1 MPTSHRPPITLVL
14 GSGGVK
20 SIAGLG
26 ALEVLEAHGLRPDAV
41 VGCSAGALFGALVA
55 AGQSAAQA
63 VCVAQTLWSREITSC
78 RRPRALLELALPR
91 LAGFDDRFAL
101 RDDRL
106 IGERLRAAFGDARL
120 EDLRLPLQ
128 VQATDAH
135 TGAPVVLR
143 TGRLV
148 DALRASI
155 ALPFLFTPQ
164 RIGAQLLV
172 DGSLSDPLPL
182 GLAPASHV
190 QVALGFR
197 VPFPQRASSASR
209 LATRATA
216 TLSNNLLDA
225 RLAAADPGRLVLML
239 PELPQRVGLF
249 DTEAMPAML
258 ALGRQAAE
266 AALPRLLQLLGTP
279 PVRLAALA

>member
-1 MPTSHRPPITLVL
+1 MPTNSRLPVTLVL

-26 ALEVLEAHGLRPDAV
+26 ALQVLEAHGLRLDAV

-55 AGQSAAQA
+55 AGHGADQA
-63 VCVAQTLWSREITSC
+63 IGMARALWSREVTSL

-91 LAGFDDRFAL
+91 LAGFDERFAL

-106 IGERLRAAFGDARL
+106 ICQQLHAAFGDL
-120 EDLRLPLQ
+120 QIEDLPLPLQ
-128 VQATDAH
+128 VQATDAE

-143 TGRLV
+143 QGRLT

-155 ALPFLFTPQ
+155 ALPFLFAPHC
-164 RIGAQLLV
+164 IGGRWLV

-182 GLAPASHV
+182 GLAPAQHV
-190 QVALGFR
+190 QVALGFQ
-197 VPFPQRASSASR
+197 VPFPRNANSASR

-216 TLSNNLLDA
+216 ALSNNLLDA
-225 RLAAADPGRLVLML
+225 RLAAADSTRLLLML
-239 PELPQRVGLF
+239 PALPRRIGLF
-249 DTEAMPAML
+249 DTEAMPDL
-258 ALGRQAAE
+258 LEIGRQAARD
-266 AALPRLLQLLGTP
+266 ALPRLHALLGATP
-279 PVRLAALA
+279 RLRALA

>member
-1 MPTSHRPPITLVL
+1 MHTPSRLPFTLVL

-26 ALEVLEAHGLRPDAV
+26 VLEVLEAHGLQPDAV

-55 AGQSAAQA
+55 GGHTAAQA
-63 VCVAQTLWSREITSC
+63 VRVARTLWSRDITSQ

-91 LAGFDDRFAL
+91 MAGFDHRFAL

-106 IGERLRAAFGDARL
+106 INQRLHDAFGDQQL
-120 EDLRLPLQ
+120 QDLRLPLQ

-143 TGRLV
+143 QGRLV

-164 RIGAQLLV
+164 RIGSRLLV

-182 GLAPASHV
+182 GLAPAGHV
-190 QVALGFR
+190 QVAIGFR

-209 LATRATA
+209 LATQATA

-225 RLAAADPGRLVLML
+225 RLAAADTSRVVLML
-239 PELPQRVGLF
+239 PALPHRVGLF

-266 AALPRLLQLLGTP
+266 AALPRLLQLLGTRQ
-279 PVRLAALA
+279 RLAALA

>member
-1 MPTSHRPPITLVL
+1 MRTHTRPRITLVL

-26 ALEVLEAHGLRPDAV
+26 ALQVLEDHGLHPDAV

-55 AGQSAAQA
+55 AGHPAAQA
-63 VCVAQTLWSREITSC
+63 ITLARTLWSRDITSQ

-101 RDDRL
+101 RHDHRIRQGL
-106 IGERLRAAFGDARL
+106 QAAFGDLQL
-120 EDLRLPLQ
+120 EDLRLPLL
-128 VQATDAH
+128 VQATDAQ
-135 TGAPVVLR
+135 TGAPVVLQR
-143 TGRLV
+143 GLLT

-155 ALPFLFTPQ
+155 ALPFLFAPQ
-164 RIGAQLLV
+164 RIGDQLLV

-182 GLAPASHV
+182 GLAPADHV

-197 VPFPQRASSASR
+197 VPFPHSASSASR

-216 TLSNNLLDA
+216 ALSNNLLDA
-225 RLAAADPGRLVLML
+225 RLAAADASRLVLML
-239 PELPQRVGLF
+239 PALPRRVGLF
-249 DTEAMPAML
+249 DTDAMPAML
-258 ALGRQAAE
+258 ELGRQAAR
-266 AALPRLLQLLGTP
+266 AALPRLQALLGEAP
-279 PVRLAALA
+279 RLALA